1 MIKTYTP
8 IYFIKKLLI
17 YLIIMIPV
25 SIFIMNLTVARAEDN
40 RTQKFNGNFPTLQVR
55 ELWQLCSVTFQG
67 SHPGL
72 PQALRW
78 LVCDCYVDLI
88 RRDLTPETAGKLKP
102 DAQRDLTSNLILE
115 CNKIL
120 PNNDIET

>member
-1 MIKTYTP
+1 MKTV
-8 IYFIKKLLI
+8 L
-17 YLIIMIPV
+17 V
-25 SIFIMNLTVARAEDN
+25 SIVFLIWVGSYQVKAQDN
-40 RTQKFNGNFPTLQVR
+40 VTQKFNGNFPTLQVR

-72 PQALRW
+72 SQALRW

-88 RRDLTPETAGKLKP
+88 RRDLTPETAGKLEP

-120 PNNDIET
+120 PNIET